1 VLTLPHNAKELC
13 PEIHIAR
20 NPQTKIHIG
29 GQLQNILEFIFSTG
43 EVLAKQGYSRIMQF
57 DLIKNSNFEIVRR
70 SFRILSKAERIRV
83 FGVVGIQILLS
94 FLDLIGIALAGVLGA
109 LAISGIGSNGPGNRM
124 TSLLRLFH
132 LEKFTLQEQALIIG
146 ISTATILIAK
156 TILSIYFLRRITYFL
171 SRRGAIIS
179 ARMISRLL
187 SQPLTKLQANSTQE
201 TIYFL
206 NTGINAVTMGVLSTS
221 IQMISDF
228 SLLIVLVVGLF
239 VVDPLIAISTLTI
252 FSCVVWLLYRLL
264 QVKSKQLGIIDA
276 QLNIENSE
284 KTLEVLNSYREIV
297 VRNRRNYYSR
307 QIGEIRLKAA
317 DNAAERTFLP
327 NISKYAIELTL
338 VVGTLAI
345 SAAQFAT
352 NTAAHAAAVL
362 SVFIAASTR
371 IAPAVLRLQQGALS
385 MVTRAGSAEPALNL
399 IEELQNVDPLEIVDD
414 HIDFDH
420 VGFSPEI
427 VLKELSF
434 SYPGATEPV
443 IQKVNLNVEAGK
455 FVAFVG
461 PSGAGKSTLID
472 LILGIYEPES
482 GQVLVNKIP
491 PLEAIARWPGAIGY
505 VPQQIQFSNGSICS
519 NIGMGFPAQTVPED
533 RVLTAIRTAQLESF
547 VSSLEQ
553 GIQTQIGD
561 GASGISGGQK
571 QRLGIA
577 RALFTNPSLLI
588 LDEATSA
595 LDGETEAAFANS
607 ILALKGKITVVI
619 IAHRL
624 STVREAD
631 LVCYMESGRIV
642 AAGTFNEVR
651 NMVPDF
657 DRQASVMGL

>member
-1 VLTLPHNAKELC
+1 MTL
-13 PEIHIAR
+13 
-20 NPQTKIHIG
+20 
-29 GQLQNILEFIFSTG
+29 
-43 EVLAKQGYSRIMQF
+43 QGYPRIMRF
-57 DLIKNSNFEIVRR
+57 GLLENSNLEIVRR
-70 SFRILSKAERIRV
+70 SFRILSRAEKIRV
-83 FGVVGIQILLS
+83 FGVIGIQILLS
-94 FLDLIGIALAGVLGA
+94 FLDLIGVAMAGVLGA
-109 LAISGIGSNGPGNRM
+109 LAISGISSNGPGNRM
-124 TSLLRLFH
+124 TSILRILH
-132 LEKFTLQEQALIIG
+132 LEKFTLQEQALVVG
-146 ISTATILIAK
+146 ISTATLLVAK
-156 TILSIYFLRRITYFL
+156 TILSIYFLKKMTFFL

-179 ARMISRLL
+179 AKMISRLL

-206 NTGINAVTMGVLSTS
+206 NSGINAVTMGVLSTT

-228 SLLIVLVVGLF
+228 SLLVVLVIGLF
-239 VVDPLIAISTLTI
+239 VVDPLIAFSTLSI
-252 FSCVVWLLYRLL
+252 FSGVVWLLYRLL

-276 QLNIENSE
+276 QLSIENSE

-307 QIGEIRLKAA
+307 QIGEIRLRAA

-338 VVGTLAI
+338 VIGTLSI
-345 SAAQFAT
+345 SAVQFAS
-352 NTAAHAAAVL
+352 NSAAHAAAVL

-385 MVTRAGSAEPALNL
+385 LVTRAGSAVPALNF
-399 IEELQNVDPLEIVDD
+399 IEELQNVYPLEIVDD
-414 HIDFDH
+414 QIDFDH
-420 VGFSPEI
+420 LGFVPEI
-427 VLKELSF
+427 QLKDLTF
-434 SYPGATEPV
+434 SYPGVSVPV
-443 IQKVNLNVEAGK
+443 IQKINLNIKAGE

-482 GQVLVNKIP
+482 GQVLVSTMP

-505 VPQQIQFSNGSICS
+505 VPQNIQFSNNSICS
-519 NIGMGFPAQTVPED
+519 NIGMGFPAEIIPED
-533 RVLTAIRTAQLESF
+533 RVLTAIRTAQLEPF
-547 VSSLEQ
+547 VYGLEN
-553 GIQTQIGD
+553 GIHTQVGD

-595 LDGETEAAFANS
+595 LDGETEAAFAKS
-607 ILALKGKITVVI
+607 ILTLKGKITVVV

-631 LVCYMESGRIV
+631 LVCYMDSGRII

-651 NMVPDF
+651 SMVPDF
-657 DRQASVMGL
+657 DRQATVMGL